1 MLFPSQQERENQGQQ
16 EVYLSPKHCLRLL
29 TKHCSRRT
37 LEKLRQERMTPN
49 DGLNSGPSG
58 SSPDHVSP
66 GSDYHGDES
75 NYTSYQLREVQAEDQ
90 NGPAQP
96 LNHGTPLTNR
106 GRPGHEFLHQSGTA
120 TPWNPHNLAMNFDSR
135 HQINRGT
142 LARKLLHILG
152 EFPVE
157 DTKSE
162 DGTQEA
168 KDLQD
173 PLWLMAGL
181 ADRGWDLEGKGEKRK
196 RGTEKRP
203 TALPS
208 TNLPAEDAH
217 RLSQWTPEALQE
229 LEKEQAQYY
238 EHGILGSKC
247 DVARDL
253 DPINHGLVTEEKAYK
268 LIQV

>member
-1 MLFPSQQERENQGQQ
+1 M
-16 EVYLSPKHCLRLL
+16 SPD
-29 TKHCSRRT
+29 TAAT
-37 LEKLRQERMTPN
+37 
-49 DGLNSGPSG
+49 GGPSG
-58 SSPDHVSP
+58 SSEDHISP
-66 GSDYHGDES
+66 ASAYPEGESTRMTSFSRKDHPGNQNQATQNPSHGQ
-75 NYTSYQLREVQAEDQ
+75 T
-90 NGPAQP
+90 
-96 LNHGTPLTNR
+96 LTNR

-120 TPWNPHNLAMNFDSR
+120 TPWNPHNLAMGVDTR

-181 ADRGWDLEGKGEKRK
+181 ADRGWDLEGNRGKRK
-196 RGTEKRP
+196 RGNGQRP
-203 TALPS
+203 AALPS
-208 TNLPAEDAH
+208 TDLPAEDAH
-217 RLSQWTPEALQE
+217 LLKQWTPEALQE
-229 LEKEQAQYY
+229 LEKEQIQYY

-253 DPINHGLVTEEKAYK
+253 DPVHHGLVAEDKAHQ
-268 LIQV
+268 LFQA